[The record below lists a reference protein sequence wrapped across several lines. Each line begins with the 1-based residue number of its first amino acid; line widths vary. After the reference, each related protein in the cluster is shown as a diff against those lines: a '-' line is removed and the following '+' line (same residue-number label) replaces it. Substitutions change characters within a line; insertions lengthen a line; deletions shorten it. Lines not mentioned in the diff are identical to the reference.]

1 MADHCEALRS
11 PNAWNF
17 ALSLFILFGIL
28 ISYLPQHYRIIAR
41 RSSEGISPYFVLLG
55 TTSGTFAFANILTLP
70 TSRADLAC
78 CSEISA
84 FGCFAGT
91 LGVAQIGVQWSC
103 FTVILLLFLLFFPR
117 ASPLSPPQ
125 PPASAAPSYR
135 TAVLVVGICIVHIFL
150 TAIVHLIFIYRLPS
164 LLKGCAE
171 FFGIAGTILAAIQ
184 FLPQIYTTWRLQAV
198 GSLSIPMMCIQTP
211 GSFVWVGSLAG
222 RLGVAGW
229 STWGIYLV
237 TGVLQGVLL
246 VMAIGFEM
254 RDRRDR
260 KKNHADGPGRTN
272 ETLRNGNG
280 TAQERQNN
288 ERTSLLGAEARD

>member
-1 MADHCEALRS
+1 MTLHCESLRS

-28 ISYLPQHYRIIAR
+28 ISYLPQHYRIVAR

-84 FGCFAGT
+84 FGCFAGI

-103 FTVILLLFLLFFPR
+103 FIVILLLFLLFFPR
-117 ASPLSPPQ
+117 ASPLSPLQ
-125 PPASAAPSYR
+125 PPRSAVPSYR
-135 TAVLVVGICIVHIFL
+135 TALLVVGICIVHIFL
-150 TAIVHLIFIYRLPS
+150 TVIVHLIFIYRFPS
-164 LLKGCAE
+164 LLKSCAE
-171 FFGIAGTILAAIQ
+171 FFGIAGTVLAAIQ

-237 TGVLQGVLL
+237 TGVLQGILL
-246 VMAIGFEM
+246 VMAIAFEV
-254 RDRRDR
+254 RDRRE
-260 KKNHADGPGRTN
+260 KKEIDSDGTGKINQPM
-272 ETLRNGNG
+272 RNGDG
-280 TAQERQNN
+280 AAEEPQDD
-288 ERTSLLGAEARD
+288 ERTALLSRAE

>member
-1 MADHCEALRS
+1 MVNHCEALRS

-78 CSEISA
+78 CSQISA

-91 LGVAQIGVQWSC
+91 LGVAQIGVQC
-103 FTVILLLFLLFFPR
+103 LLLFLLFFPR

-125 PPASAAPSYR
+125 PPKSAAPSYR
-135 TAVLVVGICIVHIFL
+135 TAVLVVGTCIVHIFF
-150 TAIVHLIFIYRLPS
+150 TVIVHLVFIYRFPL
-164 LLKGCAE
+164 LLKSCAQ
-171 FFGIAGTILAAIQ
+171 FFGIAGTILAATQ

-222 RLGVAGW
+222 RLGIAGW

-246 VMAIGFEM
+246 VMAIGFEI

-260 KKNHADGPGRTN
+260 KKNDPDGHGRTN
-272 ETLRNGNG
+272 GAVRNGNG
-280 TAQERQNN
+280 TAEEGQNN
-288 ERTSLLGAEARD
+288 ERTSLLGGEARS

>member
-1 MADHCEALRS
+1 MLPIGHLA
-11 PNAWNF
+11 N
-17 ALSLFILFGIL
+17 
-28 ISYLPQHYRIIAR
+28 ISY
-41 RSSEGISPYFVLLG
+41 S
-55 TTSGTFAFANILTLP
+55 
-70 TSRADLAC
+70 
-78 CSEISA
+78 
-84 FGCFAGT
+84 
-91 LGVAQIGVQWSC
+91 
-103 FTVILLLFLLFFPR
+103 LLLFLLFFPR

-125 PPASAAPSYR
+125 PPTSAAPSYY
-135 TAVLVVGICIVHIFL
+135 TAVLVVGTCIVHIFL
-150 TAIVHLIFIYRLPS
+150 TAIVHLIFIYRFPS

-222 RLGVAGW
+222 RLGLAGW

-260 KKNHADGPGRTN
+260 KKNDADGPGRTN

-280 TAQERQNN
+280 TAQERQND
-288 ERTSLLGAEARD
+288 ERTSLLGGEARG